1 MRILLLGGSGQLG
14 TAFRGILA
22 DWADVAA
29 PDSATANL
37 EDPESLRDII
47 AATRP
52 DLIINAAAYTAVD
65 KAETDAEAAFAING
79 ESLDVIGTAAAAID
93 AGVVHFSTDYVFDGM
108 ADTPYGEQSA
118 PHPINI
124 YGHSKLLGEEKLLS
138 SGAAAWIF
146 RVSWLYG
153 ASGQNFL
160 LTMLRLFNERSEINV
175 VDDQFGAPTSAEA
188 VASILSKILQHTKPQ
203 PDTSGIYHLTCK
215 GQTTWFGF
223 ASACLEKA
231 KTHGLV
237 RGDNVTLHPISSD
250 AYPVV
255 AQRPA
260 YSTLSNEKFEAGFNV
275 KMPEWT
281 HALENTVSLI
291 ACGPILKF

>member
-14 TAFRGILA
+14 TALRGTLA
-22 DWADVAA
+22 DWADVLA
-29 PDSATANL
+29 PNSATANL
-37 EDPESLRDII
+37 ENPGSLRNII
-47 AATRP
+47 AETRS

-79 ESLDVIGTAAAAID
+79 ESLDVIGTAAAAIN
-93 AGVVHFSTDYVFDGM
+93 APVVHFSTDYVFDGT
-108 ADTPYGEQSA
+108 ADTPYSEKST
-118 PHPINI
+118 PHPVNI
-124 YGHSKLLGEEKLLS
+124 YGRSKLLGEEKLLS

-146 RVSWLYG
+146 RVSWLYA

-160 LTMLRLFNERSEINV
+160 LTMLRLFNERTEINV

-188 VASILSKILQHTKPQ
+188 VASILSKVLQHTKPQ

-237 RGDNVTLHPISSD
+237 SGDNVTLHPISSD
-250 AYPVV
+250 AYPVA

-260 YSTLSNEKFEAGFNV
+260 YSTLSNEKFETEFNV
-275 KMPEWT
+275 RMPEWT
-281 HALENTVSLI
+281 RALDNTVALVVQRP
-291 ACGPILKF
+291 APKC